1 MKNNQMTLN
10 VSLDKTTPVS
20 CEECGNNV
28 FVEGLLLRKVSK
40 FLTGQAQDGIVPIP
54 VFSCSKFQHVNEEFI
69 PAEMKEKD

>member
-40 FLTGQAQDGIVPIP
+40 FLTSQAQDGIVPIP
-54 VFSCSKFQHVNEEFI
+54 VFSCSKCQHVNEEFI